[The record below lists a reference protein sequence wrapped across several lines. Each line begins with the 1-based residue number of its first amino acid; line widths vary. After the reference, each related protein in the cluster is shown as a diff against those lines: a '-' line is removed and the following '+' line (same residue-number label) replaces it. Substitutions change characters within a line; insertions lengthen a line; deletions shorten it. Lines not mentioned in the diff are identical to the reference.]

1 MTSEWK
7 FGHAASNKAEGIITS
22 LTQFSVKTAPPALF
36 HALETAV
43 STPFHELLDLR
54 VLQ

>member
-1 MTSEWK
+1 MY
-7 FGHAASNKAEGIITS
+7 APSNGAEGIIMS
-22 LTQFSVKTAPPALF
+22 LTQVSVKTAPSALF